1 MHLFDLATVFLVVTL
16 LGVEFSVS
24 AFVNPASWRLEPE
37 PQLKMLSRCAFVG
50 GRVMPVW
57 YSACALM
64 LGIQTWLHWHA
75 SGRGLLLAA
84 DAIWVL
90 ISLVS
95 IFFLVPLNNQVVEG
109 VPDWQRIH
117 RIWDK
122 VHRMRIAA
130 LAIAAILLIDVL
142 VC

>member
-1 MHLFDLATVFLVVTL
+1 MHLLNMATVLLVVTL

-24 AFVNPASWRLEPE
+24 AFTNPAAWQLEPE
-37 PQLKMLSRCAFVG
+37 PQLKMLGRCALVG

-57 YSACALM
+57 YLASALM
-64 LGIQTWLHWHA
+64 LGIQTWLYWRA

-84 DAIWVL
+84 DAIWLV

-95 IFFLVPLNNQVVEG
+95 IVFLVPLNNRVVEG
-109 VPDWQRIH
+109 VADWQRIH

-142 VC
+142 VR

>member
-1 MHLFDLATVFLVVTL
+1 MHFFNIATVFLVVTL

-24 AFVNPASWRLEPE
+24 AFLNPAAWRLGPE
-37 PQLKMLSRCAFVG
+37 PQLKMLSRCAFLA

-64 LGIQTWLHWHA
+64 LGIQTWLYWRV

-84 DAIWVL
+84 DAIWLL

-95 IFFLVPLNNQVVEG
+95 IVFLVPLNNRVVQG
-109 VPDWQRIH
+109 VADWQRIH

-122 VHRMRIAA
+122 VHRVRIAA
-130 LAIAAILLIDVL
+130 VAIAAILLIDVL
-142 VC
+142 VR